1 MGPVAALAVTLLVV
15 ESLTLP
21 VFRSGGRTGL
31 TLFQWVKE
39 HSVYGSPIQ
48 YVPEEDYARELEGV
62 KIAGLIEAP
71 PAPEDLE
78 RVKAYYQISE
88 PSARQLL
95 ACEHRMLTAGSAML
109 KQFFDLKADVRHDGQ
124 YHPIRELVQPND
136 EDVREIA
143 RVLIQA
149 EDYVSACQDFVASF
163 TAYHQE
169 IGDFWAMPR
178 ETIQAQTLRREQGIE
193 FSCDCDDM
201 SILLC
206 SLLRNYIA
214 PEDVFCAVGE
224 WNGDG
229 HMFVVMPGE
238 NGQDRIIESTASST
252 NPVRGNYKV
261 MALFNDSYCFSYPEG
276 LKEFC
281 LKPVEEKEAV
291 YA

>member
-1 MGPVAALAVTLLVV
+1 MGPVAALALTFLVV

-21 VFRSGGRTGL
+21 VFRSGGRTDL
-31 TLFQWVKE
+31 TFWGWVRQ
-39 HSVYGSPIQ
+39 HTIFGDAIQ
-48 YVPEEDYARELEGV
+48 FVPEEDYARELEGV
-62 KIAGLIEAP
+62 KIAELIEAA
-71 PAPEDLE
+71 PAPEELKS
-78 RVKAYYQISE
+78 VMAYLKISE
-88 PSARQLL
+88 SSARRLL
-95 ACEHRMLTAGSAML
+95 AGNGLAQANSL
-109 KQFFDLKADVRHDGQ
+109 KQYYDLKADVRHNGQ
-124 YHPIRELVQPND
+124 YHPIRELVQPD
-136 EDVREIA
+136 DPEVREIA
-143 RVLIQA
+143 WVLIQA
-149 EDYVSACQDFVASF
+149 DDFVNCAQDFVASF
-163 TAYHQE
+163 TAYHRE
-169 IGDFWAMPR
+169 IGDYWATPR

-252 NPVRGNYKV
+252 KPVRGNYKV
-261 MALFNDSYCFSYPEG
+261 MALFNDSYCFAYPEG
-276 LKEFC
+276 LREFC
-281 LKPVEEKEAV
+281 LRPVEEKEKEAI